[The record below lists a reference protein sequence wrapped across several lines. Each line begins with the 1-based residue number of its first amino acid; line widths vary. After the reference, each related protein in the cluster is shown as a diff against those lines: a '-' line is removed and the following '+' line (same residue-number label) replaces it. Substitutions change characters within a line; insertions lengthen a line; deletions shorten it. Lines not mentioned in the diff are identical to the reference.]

1 MKNSNGN
8 NIDRLRQIL
17 ITSGVD
23 VTEAAIEMETS
34 SALSPWAWY
43 AGAHQQYHYALLL
56 CMEIF
61 AFPMRKE
68 ADRIWACLDYVF
80 EVPSHL
86 SRDQKG
92 RWILTEVRDRVEIFA
107 STRKVRAPTG
117 LVDRLGQQPLPKSD
131 VPNDPWASLGK
142 MQHFSNSSNK
152 VTPDLNPGDDL
163 YGQHVTTNK
172 LQENS
177 QPIYLATNN
186 QLPEPSAS
194 DDRMVDIDWV
204 NSSLLLV

>member
-1 MKNSNGN
+1 MSDKND
-8 NIDRLRQIL
+8 IDRLRQIL
-17 ITSGVD
+17 ITSGVET
-23 VTEAAIEMETS
+23 TEAAIEMETS
-34 SALSPWAWY
+34 SILSPWAWY

-117 LVDRLGQQPLPKSD
+117 LVDRLGQQPLQKSD

-142 MQHFSNSSNK
+142 MQHFSSSSNNLSQ
-152 VTPDLNPGDDL
+152 DLNGRDDL
-163 YGQHVTTNK
+163 YDQHVNTNK
-172 LQENS
+172 SS
-177 QPIYLATNN
+177 QPIYSATND
-186 QLPEPSAS
+186 QLPEPPAN

-204 NSSLLLV
+204 NHI

>member
-1 MKNSNGN
+1 MEESYGN
-8 NIDRLRQIL
+8 IADRLRQIL
-17 ITSGVD
+17 ITSGVET
-23 VTEAAIEMETS
+23 TEAAIEIETS
-34 SALSPWAWY
+34 PILSPWAWY

-86 SRDQKG
+86 TREQKG

-117 LVDRLGQQPLPKSD
+117 LVDRLGQQPLQKSD
-131 VPNDPWASLGK
+131 MPSDPWASLGK
-142 MQHFSNSSNK
+142 MQHFSNTSNNLSQS
-152 VTPDLNPGDDL
+152 LNPRDD
-163 YGQHVTTNK
+163 YGQQMSMRE
-172 LQENS
+172 LQESS
-177 QPIYLATNN
+177 QPIFPTKANRI
-186 QLPEPSAS
+186 PAPPVE

-204 NSSLLLV
+204 ML